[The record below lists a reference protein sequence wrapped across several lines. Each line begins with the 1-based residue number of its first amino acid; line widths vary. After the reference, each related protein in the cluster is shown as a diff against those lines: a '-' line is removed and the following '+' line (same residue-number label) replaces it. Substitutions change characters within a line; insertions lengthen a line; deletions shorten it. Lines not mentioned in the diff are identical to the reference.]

1 MPAVAKLNAQMVGL
15 LSTVFERC
23 WACGVKTWDPPNMA
37 DGGITSTTVTVT
49 GARVGDP
56 CAQPGLSTLLIIDA
70 MIFAH
75 VQAPDT
81 VRVTLYNRT
90 GGALNIA
97 SGTLT
102 VCVRVRYAI

>member
-1 MPAVAKLNAQMVGL
+1 MPAATKLNAQMVGL

-23 WACGVKTWDPPNMA
+23 WACGVKTWDPPNIA
-37 DGGITSTTVTVT
+37 DGAITSTTVTVT

-56 CAQPGLSTLLIIDA
+56 ATAGLTTLLAIDA

-75 VQAPDT
+75 VQALDT
-81 VRVTLYNRT
+81 VRLTLYNRT
-90 GGALNIA
+90 GGALNLP

-102 VCVRVRYAI
+102 ACVRVRYAI